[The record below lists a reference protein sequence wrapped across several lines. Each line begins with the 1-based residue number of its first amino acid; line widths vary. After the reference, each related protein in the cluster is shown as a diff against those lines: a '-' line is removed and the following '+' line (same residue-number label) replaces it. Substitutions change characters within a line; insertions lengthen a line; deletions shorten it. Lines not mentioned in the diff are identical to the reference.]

1 MLQTRTNNNNNKNIF
16 IDKPTAITI
25 IMASSRY
32 NNNGNGN
39 GNGNNETKF
48 CAVCHA
54 AGRPG
59 YDTHFVRA
67 DKVDRSSAI
76 TCPYLLSIQC
86 RNCGGTGHTASYCK
100 ASRASSIAAPAP
112 HPHPTSLARV
122 RLPPISSSSYSSS
135 SYSKQ
140 PPRIVFPGLEKEQ
153 KERDFP
159 QLVSNK
165 KTQSSLSLRPLPLS
179 FVSLRQN
186 DEPLLKRGPPEASP
200 VHSPAAPSN
209 KVIYNKRGNPFAD
222 LASSSDDEVEHLS
235 PIHSPAAVGR
245 YRATKPSSW
254 ASLLA
259 PVVVAAA
266 PAVVHKPKP
275 RVIAPPRLEPLL
287 PPPAFKPRKVAS
299 GASAVPKEDK
309 KKLWGDTDSEDDEE
323 FLKRGL

>member
-1 MLQTRTNNNNNKNIF
+1 
-16 IDKPTAITI
+16 
-25 IMASSRY
+25 MASSRN

-39 GNGNNETKF
+39 GRNGNNETKF

-67 DKVDRSSAI
+67 DKFDRSSAI
-76 TCPYLLSIQC
+76 TCPYLMSIQC

-135 SYSKQ
+135 YSKQ

-159 QLVSNK
+159 QLVSNR
-165 KTQSSLSLRPLPLS
+165 KTQSSLPSLPSLPLS
-179 FVSLRQN
+179 FVSIFRN

-209 KVIYNKRGNPFAD
+209 KVIYNKRGNAFAD
-222 LASSSDDEVEHLS
+222 LASSSDDEENEHLS
-235 PIHSPAAVGR
+235 PIHSPASVGR

-254 ASLLA
+254 ASLDA
-259 PVVVAAA
+259 PVVVAVA
-266 PAVVHKPKP
+266 PAVVLKPKP

-287 PPPAFKPRKVAS
+287 PPLAFKPRKVAS
-299 GASAVPKEDK
+299 GASAVPKDDK

-323 FLKRGL
+323 FLNRGGVE

>member
-1 MLQTRTNNNNNKNIF
+1 
-16 IDKPTAITI
+16 
-25 IMASSRY
+25 MASSRNN

-39 GNGNNETKF
+39 GKNETKF

-67 DKVDRSSAI
+67 DKFDRSSAI
-76 TCPYLLSIQC
+76 TCPYLMSIEC

-135 SYSKQ
+135 YSKQ

-159 QLVSNK
+159 QLVSNRK
-165 KTQSSLSLRPLPLS
+165 PQSSLSLRPLPLS

-222 LASSSDDEVEHLS
+222 LASSSDDDEVEHLS

-259 PVVVAAA
+259 PAPVVVAAA
-266 PAVVHKPKP
+266 PADVLKPKP

-299 GASAVPKEDK
+299 GGASAVPKEDK
-309 KKLWGDTDSEDDEE
+309 KKLWGDSDSEDDEE
-323 FLKRGL
+323 FLNRGLE

>member
-1 MLQTRTNNNNNKNIF
+1 
-16 IDKPTAITI
+16 
-25 IMASSRY
+25 MASRNN

-39 GNGNNETKF
+39 GRNGNNETKF

-67 DKVDRSSAI
+67 DKFDRSSAI

-135 SYSKQ
+135 YSKQ

-165 KTQSSLSLRPLPLS
+165 KPQSSLSLRPLPLS

-209 KVIYNKRGNPFAD
+209 KIIFNKRGNPFAD

-235 PIHSPAAVGR
+235 PIHSPDAVGR
-245 YRATKPSSW
+245 YRPTKPLSW
-254 ASLLA
+254 PSLA
-259 PVVVAAA
+259 PVVSAVSAEA
-266 PAVVHKPKP
+266 AVVLKPKP

-299 GASAVPKEDK
+299 AGASAVPKDK

-323 FLKRGL
+323 FLNRGGLE

>member
-1 MLQTRTNNNNNKNIF
+1 
-16 IDKPTAITI
+16 
-25 IMASSRY
+25 MASSRY

-39 GNGNNETKF
+39 GNGRNGKNETKF

-67 DKVDRSSAI
+67 DKFDRFSEI
-76 TCPYLLSIQC
+76 TCPYLLSIKC
-86 RNCGGTGHTASYCK
+86 RNCGGTGHTSSYCN
-100 ASRASSIAAPAP
+100 ASRASSITAPPAPA
-112 HPHPTSLARV
+112 PHPTSLARV
-122 RLPPISSSSYSSS
+122 RLPPISSSSYSS

-159 QLVSNK
+159 QLVSNRK
-165 KTQSSLSLRPLPLS
+165 PQSSSTTSLPPLPLS

-209 KVIYNKRGNPFAD
+209 KVIYNKRGNAFAD
-222 LASSSDDEVEHLS
+222 LASSSDDEENEHLS
-235 PIHSPAAVGR
+235 PIHSPASVGR

-254 ASLLA
+254 GSSWASLVAPA
-259 PVVVAAA
+259 PVVVAVEH
-266 PAVVHKPKP
+266 VVVLKPKP
-275 RVIAPPRLEPLL
+275 RVIAPNRLEPLL
-287 PPPAFKPRKVAS
+287 PLAFKPRKVAS
-299 GASAVPKEDK
+299 GAAASAVPKVDK
-309 KKLWGDTDSEDDEE
+309 EKLWGDTDSEDDEE
-323 FLKRGL
+323 FLKRGLLQ

>member
-1 MLQTRTNNNNNKNIF
+1 
-16 IDKPTAITI
+16 
-25 IMASSRY
+25 MASSRY

-67 DKVDRSSAI
+67 DKFDRSSAI
-76 TCPYLLSIQC
+76 TCPYLLSIEC

-100 ASRASSIAAPAP
+100 ASRASSIAAPA
-112 HPHPTSLARV
+112 PHPTSLARV

-159 QLVSNK
+159 QLVSNR
-165 KTQSSLSLRPLPLS
+165 KTQSSLPSLPSLPLS
-179 FVSLRQN
+179 FVSIFRN

-287 PPPAFKPRKVAS
+287 PPLAFKPRKVAS
-299 GASAVPKEDK
+299 GASAVPKDDK

-323 FLKRGL
+323 FLNRGGVE

>member
-1 MLQTRTNNNNNKNIF
+1 
-16 IDKPTAITI
+16 
-25 IMASSRY
+25 MASSRY

-39 GNGNNETKF
+39 GNGRNGKNETKF

-67 DKVDRSSAI
+67 DKFDRFSEI
-76 TCPYLLSIQC
+76 TCPYLLSIKC
-86 RNCGGTGHTASYCK
+86 RNCGGTGHTASYCT
-100 ASRASSIAAPAP
+100 ASRASSIAAAP
-112 HPHPTSLARV
+112 PPHHPTSLARV
-122 RLPPISSSSYSSS
+122 RLPPISSSSYSS

-159 QLVSNK
+159 QLVSNRK
-165 KTQSSLSLRPLPLS
+165 PQSSTTSLPPLPLS

-209 KVIYNKRGNPFAD
+209 KVFYNKRGNAFAD
-222 LASSSDDEVEHLS
+222 LASSSDDEENEHLS
-235 PIHSPAAVGR
+235 PIHSPASVGR
-245 YRATKPSSW
+245 YRATNKPLSWGSSW
-254 ASLLA
+254 ASLVAPAPVVVA

-266 PAVVHKPKP
+266 PVVLKPKP
-275 RVIAPPRLEPLL
+275 LIAAPRLEPLL
-287 PPPAFKPRKVAS
+287 PPLAFKPRKVAS